1 MEILFNL
8 GIYLKNIKNEG
19 NGAAIPVASFKTI
32 MANLLSLFGKNPFH
46 VAKSPYGNFF
56 CYMYMPK
63 GAPFQERVR
72 WITLR

>member
-1 MEILFNL
+1 M
-8 GIYLKNIKNEG
+8 
-19 NGAAIPVASFKTI
+19 ASFKTI